1 MYVGWR
7 GEDIPATVR
16 GWGRGVVSVGVEKW
30 NPGMA
35 GGVQGRWRDREVV
48 EGIWG
53 RVEEW
58 MRGKGW
64 GKEGGMGR

>member
-1 MYVGWR
+1 ML
-7 GEDIPATVR
+7 
-16 GWGRGVVSVGVEKW
+16 SVGVEKW
-30 NPGMA
+30 SSGQGA
-35 GGVQGRWRDREVV
+35 GGRWRDREVV

-64 GKEGGMGR
+64 GKEGLGR